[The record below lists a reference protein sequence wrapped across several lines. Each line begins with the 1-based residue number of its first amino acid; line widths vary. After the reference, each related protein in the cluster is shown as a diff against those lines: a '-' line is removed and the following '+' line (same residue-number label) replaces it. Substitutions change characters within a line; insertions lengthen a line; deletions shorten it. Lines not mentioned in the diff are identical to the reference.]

1 MNLRKVN
8 WKTQEEND
16 RWDDNTT
23 NGEKVCLP

>member
-16 RWDDNTT
+16 TWDDNAT